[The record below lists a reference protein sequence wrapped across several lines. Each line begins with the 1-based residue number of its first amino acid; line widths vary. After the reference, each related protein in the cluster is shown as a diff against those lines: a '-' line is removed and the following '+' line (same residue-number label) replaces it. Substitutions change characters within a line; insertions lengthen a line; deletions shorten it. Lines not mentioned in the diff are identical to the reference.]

1 MRLKETI
8 LEEMERRKNERIQ
21 KVAENKK
28 GDEYFKG
35 AVIMAYTEGC
45 EDMKRAF
52 EEAHVPLEPE
62 EYVNL
67 AMRTND
73 GKCTERMNEWQQG
86 NATLQTV
93 PFPEPI
99 DTGALLNACLGL
111 SGEVGELLDMI
122 KKWIFHKT
130 PMDVD
135 HLEKELGDVCWY
147 IALFCHSTGLN
158 LEKVMEKNIEKLK
171 ARYPEGFDTEKANNR
186 AEGDI

>member
-1 MRLKETI
+1 MNLKEAI
-8 LEEMERRKNERIQ
+8 LEEMERRTKARTEQIEAR
-21 KVAENKK
+21 EP
-28 GDEYFKG
+28 GSFKEG
-35 AVIMAYTEGC
+35 IIKTYHEGC
-45 EDMKRAF
+45 RDMTEAVEDARFPM
-52 EEAHVPLEPE
+52 EIQ

-73 GKCTERMNEWQQG
+73 GHCTDRLNEWQQG
-86 NATLQTV
+86 KATLQTA

-135 HLEKELGDVCWY
+135 RLEKELGDVCWY
-147 IALFCHSTGLN
+147 IALFCHSTGINWEEVL
-158 LEKVMEKNIEKLK
+158 EKNIAKLK